1 MFRIGQKV
9 ICIDDSMNPETVD
22 YTPMRPRK
30 GEIYTIRGFL
40 VQDHID
46 GYGVYLEELLNPS
59 IIWSDQDEKEWPF
72 KPGRF
77 RPVVD
82 QDIKTEQFEASATR
96 PAREIAN
103 ALL

>member
-30 GEIYTIRGFL
+30 GVIYTIRGFL

-77 RPVVD
+77 RPIVD
-82 QDIKTEQFEASATR
+82 QDTKTEQFEVA
-96 PAREIAN
+96 
-103 ALL
+103 